1 MKKILGLIALVFSI
15 LVLTACSTST
25 VDSLEG
31 EYARLVTASN
41 TRETELYRSEDNPMV
56 IKGATASIPGIDDN
70 LAVDTERKI
79 FIGSSYKYPYVY
91 EDGILQ
97 VNGDTYYKIGSKAYE
112 EKGKRPITR
121 YIEKAPKSCRLWNL
135 FLFTS

>member
-25 VDSLEG
+25 VDSLDG

-79 FIGSSYKYPYVY
+79 FIGSSYKYSYVY

-112 EKGKRPITR
+112 EKAKELGQ
-121 YIEKAPKSCRLWNL
+121 E
-135 FLFTS
+135 